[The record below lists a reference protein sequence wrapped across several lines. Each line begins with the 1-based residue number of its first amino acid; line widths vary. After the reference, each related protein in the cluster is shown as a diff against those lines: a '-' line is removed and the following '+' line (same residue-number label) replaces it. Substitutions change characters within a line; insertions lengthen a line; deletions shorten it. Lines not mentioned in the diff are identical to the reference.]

1 MHAQARGGPGDDDGP
16 VEVGTEGIAQGPQP
30 VGPCQ
35 IVGRQRRHGDQL
47 AQRRDRLAQLPDE
60 VLLMKGILGV
70 VPEILAVEQLQLIGD
85 QGKIALP
92 QDRGDR
98 LVGLE
103 RELRSARVSRPR
115 RRT

>member
-1 MHAQARGGPGDDDGP
+1 
-16 VEVGTEGIAQGPQP
+16 
-30 VGPCQ
+30 
-35 IVGRQRRHGDQL
+35 
-47 AQRRDRLAQLPDE
+47 
-60 VLLMKGILGV
+60 MKGMLGV

-85 QGKIALP
+85 QGIIALP